1 MYNSPNV
8 IILLTLLPAK
18 QTALAGMDDIED
30 LSLQTGAEENA
41 YAVHSAK
48 PLVVKAGVRAECSA
62 MAKVWVRSYG
72 CSHNFSD
79 GEYMAGQLQSYGYRC
94 SFSS

>member
-1 MYNSPNV
+1 ME
-8 IILLTLLPAK
+8 
-18 QTALAGMDDIED
+18 DIED
-30 LSLQTGAEENA
+30 LSLQAGAEENG
-41 YAVHSAK
+41 YAIHSAK
-48 PLVVKAGVRAECSA
+48 PLVVKADVRAECSA

-94 SFSS
+94 SLSS